1 MLHRI
6 KQESEVKES
15 VTYLSIQEGT
25 FCEKQKLTCF
35 LVVLPLHEFQFHC
48 CCVEVQ
54 LAGRDRQQINGGGY
68 SGTLVPQYSGTPGES
83 IVQT

>member
-1 MLHRI
+1 MW
-6 KQESEVKES
+6 
-15 VTYLSIQEGT
+15 
-25 FCEKQKLTCF
+25 KQKLTCF
-35 LVVLPLHEFQFHC
+35 LVVLPLHEFQFHW

-68 SGTLVPQYSGTPGES
+68 SSTPVLQE